1 MLPCVGDWRSCFDN
15 MIAHLILTAQQVQ
28 EMIDHV
34 SSHAPLEAC
43 GLLAGKNDR
52 AEKVLI
58 VQNQEQSPVRFV
70 MDPIEQLKAFDWI
83 DDNGLDLLSIFH
95 SHPAGPETVSPTD
108 IAEAAYDVVHI
119 ICSQKDH
126 QWRLRGFWIENQ
138 IPTEVTLQIV
148 E

>member
-1 MLPCVGDWRSCFDN
+1 
-15 MIAHLILTAQQVQ
+15 MIAHLILTVQQVQ

-34 SSHAPLEAC
+34 NSHAPLEAC

-52 AEKVLI
+52 VERVLF
-58 VQNQEQSPVRFV
+58 VQNQAQSPVRFV

-83 DDNGLDLLSIFH
+83 DDNRLDLLGIFH

-119 ICSQKDH
+119 ICSQKDD
-126 QWRLRGFWIENQ
+126 QWKLRGFWIENH
-138 IPTEVTLQIV
+138 ISTEVTLKII

>member
-1 MLPCVGDWRSCFDN
+1 
-15 MIAHLILTAQQVQ
+15 MIAHLILTVQQVQ

-34 SSHAPLEAC
+34 NSHAPLEAC

-52 AEKVLI
+52 VERVLF
-58 VQNQEQSPVRFV
+58 VQNQAQSPVRFV

-119 ICSQKDH
+119 ICSQKDD
-126 QWRLRGFWIENQ
+126 QWKLRGFWIENH
-138 IPTEVTLQIV
+138 ISTEVTLKII